1 MSQATQEKKGGGAA
15 PILFCHPA
23 QEAGGREKEGIFS
36 VSRRPIPKKKKMYK
50 NKKMGKKTNPGPRRG
65 SARPC
70 LVSRIMVTSCLGG
83 SGPVSLSRVTIAG
96 HKLLLRQLRG
106 KLPPLIL
113 RTPGLLL
120 SGQGETII
128 CPSSPFRACH
138 VSLGGPIKN
147 AQTPFLSWS
156 GTAAETRSVWQ
167 ECPRC
172 VRQLYS
178 GSCESFLEIHP

>member
-1 MSQATQEKKGGGAA
+1 
-15 PILFCHPA
+15 
-23 QEAGGREKEGIFS
+23 
-36 VSRRPIPKKKKMYK
+36 
-50 NKKMGKKTNPGPRRG
+50 MGKKTNPGPRRG

-83 SGPVSLSRVTIAG
+83 SGPVSLSRATIAG
-96 HKLLLRQLRG
+96 HKLLLHQLRG

-156 GTAAETRSVWQ
+156 GTAAETRSV
-167 ECPRC
+167 CADSPRC

-178 GSCESFLEIHP
+178 GSCECFLEIHP

>member
-1 MSQATQEKKGGGAA
+1 
-15 PILFCHPA
+15 
-23 QEAGGREKEGIFS
+23 
-36 VSRRPIPKKKKMYK
+36 
-50 NKKMGKKTNPGPRRG
+50 MGKKTNPGPRRG

-156 GTAAETRSVWQ
+156 GTAAETISVCA

-178 GSCESFLEIHP
+178 GSCTQAAVNAFSRSIRDSCVSCPVSDKVSMIRLPFDYWIMGR

>member
-1 MSQATQEKKGGGAA
+1 
-15 PILFCHPA
+15 
-23 QEAGGREKEGIFS
+23 
-36 VSRRPIPKKKKMYK
+36 MYK

-156 GTAAETRSVWQ
+156 GTAAETRSVCA

-178 GSCESFLEIHP
+178 GSCECFLEIHPWLLCLVSCLRQSINDQIAFWLLDHGKVIFSVVAAARHLAKNEKSV